1 MWLVHEKTETKK
13 INCLRCKRGAK
24 RDRSI
29 VCFSLIEHIYYYFKD
44 CFFNSKIGNRFFSTT
59 VVIKSASKE
68 GGRVKEGG
76 WESMGWVLDGLV
88 YD

>member
-1 MWLVHEKTETKK
+1 ME
-13 INCLRCKRGAK
+13 
-24 RDRSI
+24 
-29 VCFSLIEHIYYYFKD
+29 
-44 CFFNSKIGNRFFSTT
+44 IGFFSTT

-88 YD
+88 YDWIHVTLKLSTKLHITVQVEVNVICKCKLQRRCEYKINKKVKL